1 MLFSYFHLE
10 IRLTW
15 TSRFGHGGKLES
27 SRVAVSAGPVP
38 ARCWPLRANIGPAP
52 SGRCRLPGFNN
63 LQLVTFHMSVV
74 ANIRWTYHCGCFC
87 VACMNKMIKLQTIGS
102 RLTGSSDMQFIQI
115 EVVARDAATLIWVT
129 EVKVGHLDRFSMGMM
144 EDFES
149 ICVFI
154 WLKSGIIKLKYHKN
168 MATKIRWI
176 FGNINGLMQEIR
188 NSCALAILLR
198 HSCINPLIHTL
209 NMTIMPLILNIQC
222 I

>member
-87 VACMNKMIKLQTIGS
+87 VACMKNYLSKISFKSRQGQWVNLFHAIDRVFNANYRSILLAGEWWCHSSLCHQAIGS
-102 RLTGSSDMQFIQI
+102 AIKKPIKTGPYPSRRRVSNTWIASMWKNDIKYKTTGNHWYAISIVVTDILVLTHQ
-115 EVVARDAATLIWVT
+115 A
-129 EVKVGHLDRFSMGMM
+129 
-144 EDFES
+144 
-149 ICVFI
+149 
-154 WLKSGIIKLKYHKN
+154 
-168 MATKIRWI
+168 
-176 FGNINGLMQEIR
+176 INNHIPDGLVYDVHC
-188 NSCALAILLR
+188 S
-198 HSCINPLIHTL
+198 
-209 NMTIMPLILNIQC
+209 
-222 I
+222 

>member
-87 VACMNKMIKLQTIGS
+87 VACMNILVWTQ
-102 RLTGSSDMQFIQI
+102 R
-115 EVVARDAATLIWVT
+115 
-129 EVKVGHLDRFSMGMM
+129 VKPGFMHAL
-144 EDFES
+144 
-149 ICVFI
+149 
-154 WLKSGIIKLKYHKN
+154 
-168 MATKIRWI
+168 
-176 FGNINGLMQEIR
+176 GNI
-188 NSCALAILLR
+188 
-198 HSCINPLIHTL
+198 PTL
-209 NMTIMPLILNIQC
+209 NLVLRGSLDHRTVSRSVGSQNGADPGSLGLSGAPDTGPWTPYPPPPRC
-222 I
+222 SSFLCFLGWLSWDTPS